1 MWCLGVDVLGCQQ
14 FCDQIYTIQ
23 PECTFFIFDYKQEL
37 CDLFDYPKEDFI
49 SSCNRVGGP
58 TEPDIDTCTEEAV
71 IDADPCIVSIESELC
86 FKGNNW
92 IYLITNILQF
102 FTQGYCTYTGGLL
115 DNLIMV
121 PDESACQSACAF
133 DTDCSYF
140 IYNKLENDCK
150 MYDSMARDCDLI
162 RGTPTP
168 PYGDLDC
175 ETNHTMIWN
184 KH

>member
-1 MWCLGVDVLGCQQ
+1 
-14 FCDQIYTIQ
+14 
-23 PECTFFIFDYKQEL
+23 
-37 CDLFDYPKEDFI
+37 
-49 SSCNRVGGP
+49 
-58 TEPDIDTCTEEAV
+58 
-71 IDADPCIVSIESELC
+71 
-86 FKGNNW
+86 
-92 IYLITNILQF
+92 
-102 FTQGYCTYTGGLL
+102 
-115 DNLIMV
+115 MV

-140 IYNKLENDCK
+140 IYNKLESDCK